1 MLVILNFLTISLGN
15 VDDDTIFTYETGTA
29 VYRSRAATLHGEFW
43 VFGGSKKRQVV
54 VNYQNTYLI
63 KF

>member
-1 MLVILNFLTISLGN
+1 MLVVLNFFTISLGN
-15 VDDDTIFTYETGTA
+15 VDDDTTFTYETDTG
-29 VYRSRAATLHGEFW
+29 VYRSCAATLHGEFW